1 MVTPIKITFDR
12 PPIAPNWLVDNLFF
26 VIIVVAVNI
35 VYDDFFGF
43 FSESITA
50 AIGTLFDRD
59 RITQGGGVTAFFF
72 DRMMFVSMCWL
83 ESEQI
88 EYVLASGE
96 IKCVR

>member
-1 MVTPIKITFDR
+1 MII
-12 PPIAPNWLVDNLFF
+12 FF
-26 VIIVVAVNI
+26 LP
-35 VYDDFFGF
+35 DLTGDFTAAGF

-59 RITQGGGVTAFFF
+59 RVTRGGGVAAFFF
-72 DRMMFVSMCWL
+72 DRMMVVSMCWK

-88 EYVLASGE
+88 EYVLASWE